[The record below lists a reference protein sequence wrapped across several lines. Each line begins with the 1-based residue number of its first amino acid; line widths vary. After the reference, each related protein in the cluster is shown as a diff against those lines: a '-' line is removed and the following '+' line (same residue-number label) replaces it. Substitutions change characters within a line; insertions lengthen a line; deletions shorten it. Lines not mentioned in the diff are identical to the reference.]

1 MNKRS
6 RKSKKSCNNEEDD
19 NHMASHELQLNGGM
33 SPNNEAAALNLNGKS
48 RPTRVSATDAQSL
61 YARVSSY
68 LQIA

>member
-19 NHMASHELQLNGGM
+19 NHMGSQLQLNGGM